1 MNKTLNM
8 KVEELLVF
16 TILVA
21 AVCYMPATVAEQ
33 HDTQTNTNL
42 EADLKGAKVPLK
54 TDDEVVQRE
63 EQAMSSDGFSV
74 AEKKAL
80 EQHAE
85 KFTFQAEV
93 NRLMGIIIN
102 SLYSNKDIFLRELIS
117 NSSDALDK
125 IRYISLTTP
134 GAMGEGDNTHLEIRI
149 KADSK
154 AKTLTITDRGVGMTK
169 KDLINNLGTIAQS
182 GTKEFLKKVQDTND
196 ETSSMNLIGQFGVG
210 FYSVFLVADKV
221 TVISKHNDDVQQ
233 IWESTANDSFTV
245 VEDPRGNTLGRG
257 TQIVLHMKED
267 QEDYLNVDTLRN
279 IIRRYSEFINYPIFL
294 WSTREVEKEVEEPEE
309 VKEDA
314 EKSDEEKVKVED
326 EDEEKK
332 EKKEK
337 KTVKETIH
345 EWQLI
350 NETKPIWTRP
360 AKEITKE
367 EYVAFYKSIT
377 KDSTEPLDYIHF
389 LGEGE
394 VDFKAILY
402 IPSKAPENLF
412 DPKKDLKNTALKLYV
427 RRVFITDSMDELMP
441 KYLLF
446 LKGVVDSDDLPLNV
460 SREVFQQN
468 KSLEVIK
475 KKLVRKAIAM
485 FQSMAEDTSEE
496 GKKKWDNFYRE
507 YATTLK
513 WGVIED
519 RLNRT
524 RISKLLRFATSR
536 SKTELASF
544 EDYVG
549 RMKEGQKEIY
559 WLAGDSREALEK
571 SPLVERIVKRGYEVL
586 YLTDPIDEYTM
597 SSLEKYDGKHKLTH
611 VGREGVK
618 LPDDKEE
625 EKETQEKF
633 KPLTEFLSKHLTG
646 KIEKAVVSTR
656 LTKTPCALVAGSYGY
671 SAHQEKIIK
680 AQALGTDKNLSYMK
694 ARRIMEVN
702 HRHPL
707 VVELLNRL
715 TVDAEDQTVKD
726 TAELLYET
734 AALHSGFALE
744 DPASFAERVQRMLQI
759 SLNIDANATAEE
771 EEEASNSS
779 SKKHK
784 SKSKSDDSKSDAG
797 EKKDEL

>member
-1 MNKTLNM
+1 
-8 KVEELLVF
+8 
-16 TILVA
+16 
-21 AVCYMPATVAEQ
+21 
-33 HDTQTNTNL
+33 
-42 EADLKGAKVPLK
+42 
-54 TDDEVVQRE
+54 
-63 EQAMSSDGFSV
+63 
-74 AEKKAL
+74 
-80 EQHAE
+80 
-85 KFTFQAEV
+85 
-93 NRLMGIIIN
+93 
-102 SLYSNKDIFLRELIS
+102 
-117 NSSDALDK
+117 
-125 IRYISLTTP
+125 
-134 GAMGEGDNTHLEIRI
+134 
-149 KADSK
+149 
-154 AKTLTITDRGVGMTK
+154 
-169 KDLINNLGTIAQS
+169 
-182 GTKEFLKKVQDTND
+182 
-196 ETSSMNLIGQFGVG
+196 MNLIGQFGVG

-221 TVISKHNDDVQQ
+221 TVISKHNDDKQH

-267 QEDYLNVDTLRN
+267 QEDYLNTDTLRN
-279 IIRRYSEFINYPIFL
+279 IIRRYSEFINYPIYL
-294 WSTREVEKEVEEPEE
+294 WTTKEVEKEVEEPEE
-309 VKEDA
+309 PKEEA
-314 EKSDEEKVKVED
+314 EKSDDEKVKVED
-326 EDEEKK
+326 EEEEKK
-332 EKKEK
+332 EKKK
-337 KTVKETIH
+337 TKTVKETVS

-360 AKEITKE
+360 AKEITSE
-367 EYVAFYKSIT
+367 EYVAFYKSISR
-377 KDSTEPLDYIHF
+377 DNNEPLKYIHF

-412 DPKKDLKNTALKLYV
+412 DPKKDTKNTALKLYV
-427 RRVFITDSMDELMP
+427 RRVFITDSMDDLMP

-475 KKLVRKAIAM
+475 KKLVRKAIAL
-485 FQSMAEDTSEE
+485 FQSMAEDSSEE
-496 GKKKWDNFYRE
+496 GKKKWDEFYRE

-524 RISKLLRFATSR
+524 RLSKLLRFQS
-536 SKTELASF
+536 SKSKDTLASF
-544 EDYVG
+544 EDYVS

-571 SPLVERIVKRGYEVL
+571 SPLVEKIVKRGYEVL

-597 SSLEKYDGKHKLTH
+597 SALEKYDGKHKLTH

-618 LPDDKEE
+618 LPEDKED
-625 EKETQEKF
+625 EKEAQEKF
-633 KPLTEFLSKHLTG
+633 KPLTEFLAKHLTG

-671 SAHQEKIIK
+671 SAHQEKIVR

-707 VVELLNRL
+707 VVELLNRYN
-715 TVDAEDQTVKD
+715 VDAEDQTVKD
-726 TAELLYET
+726 TADLLYET
-734 AALHSGFALE
+734 AALHSGFSLD
-744 DPASFAERVQRMLQI
+744 DPASFAERVQRMMKL
-759 SLNIDANATAEE
+759 SLNIDPNAVADEE
-771 EEEASNSS
+771 EEPTKE
-779 SKKHK
+779 K
-784 SKSKSDDSKSDAG
+784 SKSKDDSKSDAG
-797 EKKDEL
+797 EKADAVKEEL